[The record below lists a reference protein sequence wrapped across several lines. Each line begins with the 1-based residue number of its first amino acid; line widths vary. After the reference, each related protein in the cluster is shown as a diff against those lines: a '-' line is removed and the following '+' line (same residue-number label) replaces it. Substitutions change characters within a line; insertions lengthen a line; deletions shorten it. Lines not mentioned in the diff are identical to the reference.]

1 MYKVYL
7 KDSSQSEKYFWV
19 SQVMYM
25 KRKKILPKDLLK
37 KKNVNPFE
45 MPDLKKEML
54 KAIADKNKG
63 PLLNHD

>member
-1 MYKVYL
+1 
-7 KDSSQSEKYFWV
+7 
-19 SQVMYM
+19 MYM
-25 KRKKILPKDLLK
+25 KKKKILPKDLLK